1 MGEFNTD
8 RPTERTSA
16 LGQQVIKTTG
26 NKRVFNERRSLM
38 ETDYRIEKTEKGPL
52 QRFKNQ
58 NLILQKF
65 GQTGLKIYTAISPR
79 RSAEQLRNDL
89 GMDPDV
95 FAGVLKYM
103 EESGM
108 VRLVAVEEE
117 GAAKKT
123 EEPEEKPEEI
133 QETPETPPE
142 PAEEEEISPEL
153 DQGNEETSEPPART
167 AGTDATEEGAGD
179 GPREDEANT
188 PEDERVGGD
197 ASVDEEGQT
206 PPRFEADTQDEITP
220 VDIDE
225 GEGSGDEKGGPEDE
239 KAEDISADEE
249 GPGPE
254 MPQENEGDTQADG
267 NAEEPDGGNLEPEP
281 PEITGEEEETPAE
294 EESDELSPV
303 EKIIKEKYGEVGIK
317 VYALIDGQRTAEE
330 IMKET
335 GITEAKLV
343 EILDFMDK
351 EGIIKLEYPKKKK
364 ERASFAEEKGESR
377 PAVKESDGDG
387 GGEFAPII
395 DEKTALDK
403 GEMREAGSQ
412 IEVPVRIG
420 TDIVKSI
427 QIKAKMQL
435 KFGKDGSRVLDKI
448 DGKKD
453 DIEIALSLGMPLYTI
468 KEMLDYLMGEQALLM
483 KPVQREAVRK
493 KYGDDAYAVYKKYG
507 KEGVML
513 YELIGKEMTIKQM
526 ADLITKDRKK
536 VVDMFLFVHQLLGID
551 LPIDKE
557 ILYRQLGVS
566 P

>member
-8 RPTERTSA
+8 SPTERTSA

-108 VRLVAVEEE
+108 VRLVAVGEE
-117 GAAKKT
+117 GGAKKT
-123 EEPEEKPEEI
+123 EEPEEKTEEI
-133 QETPETPPE
+133 QEAPEQAPEPVEEEGTPPE
-142 PAEEEEISPEL
+142 LEQETEGTSDRAEGDEAGDERPGDDEAEEK
-153 DQGNEETSEPPART
+153 
-167 AGTDATEEGAGD
+167 GD
-179 GPREDEANT
+179 GAQEN
-188 PEDERVGGD
+188 V
-197 ASVDEEGQT
+197 EE
-206 PPRFEADTQDEITP
+206 PRFEADAQDEIKP
-220 VDIDE
+220 VDIEE
-225 GEGSGDEKGGPEDE
+225 GGDGAQENVEETLD
-239 KAEDISADEE
+239 DEE

-254 MPQENEGDTQADG
+254 MPPENEGAGQTWSEG
-267 NAEEPDGGNLEPEP
+267 LEA
-281 PEITGEEEETPAE
+281 PEITGEDEEPEAPAE
-294 EESDELSPV
+294 DDGDELSPV
-303 EKIIKEKYGEVGIK
+303 EKIIKEKYGDVGTK

-364 ERASFAEEKGESR
+364 EKASFSEEKGEAGPSVR
-377 PAVKESDGDG
+377 ENDGDG

-435 KFGKDGSRVLDKI
+435 KFGKDGARVLDKI

-453 DIEIALSLGMPLYTI
+453 DIEIALGLGMPLYAM
-468 KEMLDYLMGEQALLM
+468 KGMLDYLMGEQALLM
-483 KPVQREAVRK
+483 KPMQREAVRK